1 MCSTVQNNYEKIYI
15 FFNPFSSINST
26 CQVSLSLLSVA
37 NALTDCSNGA
47 YSTLCPSISMYIF
60 SFLLLILF
68 YIFKLDQAC
77 FYKSYSLQFFYTLL
91 LSSVTVVS
99 LSFHQ
104 LRCKKDNL
112 ERWEDMEWE
121 VKMRKASSKSFP
133 RILPCHA
140 ALYKNSLLW

>member
-1 MCSTVQNNYEKIYI
+1 MGEKY
-15 FFNPFSSINST
+15 FFFFYPFSSIHSS
-26 CQVSLSLLSVA
+26 CQVFLSLLSIV
-37 NALTDCSNGA
+37 NALADCSNVA
-47 YSTLCPSISMYIF
+47 YSTIRPSISMYIF
-60 SFLLLILF
+60 SFLLLILL

-77 FYKSYSLQFFYTLL
+77 FYASYSFQFFYTLQ

-121 VKMRKASSKSFP
+121 VRMRKASSKSFP
-133 RILPCHA
+133 HILPCHT